1 MRSVDNTHNAQW
13 SSTAMPCFVVSPEET
28 SAALRSVPAVVQIS
42 IHGTWLPWLQARARE
57 SVGAKAASSIVHSI
71 NWVSLRSGAEVQV
84 MG

>member
-57 SVGAKAASSIVHSI
+57 IVGASAPSSITHSTSRL
-71 NWVSLRSGAEVQV
+71 SLRS
-84 MG
+84 

>member
-1 MRSVDNTHNAQW
+1 
-13 SSTAMPCFVVSPEET
+13 
-28 SAALRSVPAVVQIS
+28 VPWAVQIS
-42 IHGTWLPWLQARARE
+42 IHGAALPWPQARARE